1 MMRLS
6 EIIQKRQ
13 LDFLSETLDCEL
25 IQNGIASI
33 VLIDLAGNILTNL
46 SNGEH
51 DFDMH
56 SLVSLAA
63 GNFSLVTALLDQL
76 GEPELTLLFNQGQML
91 NIYFRKLLA
100 NHLLIVIFDKSISL
114 GYLRL
119 KMDSLENLFEGA
131 LT

>member
-1 MMRLS
+1 MRLAKL
-6 EIIQKRQ
+6 IKKRQ
-13 LDFLSETLDCEL
+13 LDFLSETLDGEL
-25 IQNGIASI
+25 IQNGITSV
-33 VLIDLAGNILTNL
+33 VLIDLAGNILTDL

-51 DFDMH
+51 DFD
-56 SLVSLAA
+56 LYSLASLTA
-63 GNFSLVTALLDQL
+63 GNFGAVTALLDQI

-100 NHLLIVIFDKSISL
+100 DYILITVFDKSISL

-119 KMDSLENLFEGA
+119 KIDSLENLFEET

>member
-1 MMRLS
+1 MRLAKL
-6 EIIQKRQ
+6 IKKRQ

-25 IQNGIASI
+25 IQNGIVSV
-33 VLIDLAGNILTNL
+33 VLIDFAGNILTNL

-51 DFDMH
+51 DFDMY
-56 SLVSLAA
+56 SLASLSA
-63 GNFSLVTALLDQL
+63 GNFGAVTALLNHLD
-76 GEPELTLLFNQGQML
+76 EPELTVLFNQGQML

-100 NHLLIVIFDKSISL
+100 DYILTVVFDKSISL

-119 KMDSLENLFEGA
+119 KIDSLEKLFEEA